1 MKINFPS
8 KAWKKI
14 DEAKE
19 IISEYEGSN
28 ISDPTILVEI
38 SKQFSSDYNF
48 DWLTNE
54 RKMLLELPKV
64 LEKIIENRKTEFD
77 FETDMYAKYGNEL
90 EENNSMIH
98 HEELMREY
106 TISTLKDMYVMFS
119 EFASSRF
126 RFSAGTFEEVARQR
140 YGDYALEISWNLDWL
155 SDEGYIEDLGHLE
168 KWKDNVYRIIPSSMK

>member
-14 DEAKE
+14 DKAKE
-19 IISEYEGSN
+19 IISKYEGLN

-64 LEKIIENRKTEFD
+64 LEKIIQNRKTEFD
-77 FETDMYAKYGNEL
+77 FETDMYAKYGNE
-90 EENNSMIH
+90 
-98 HEELMREY
+98 
-106 TISTLKDMYVMFS
+106 
-119 EFASSRF
+119 
-126 RFSAGTFEEVARQR
+126 
-140 YGDYALEISWNLDWL
+140 
-155 SDEGYIEDLGHLE
+155 
-168 KWKDNVYRIIPSSMK
+168 

>member
-1 MKINFPS
+1 MKIDFPS

-19 IISEYEGSN
+19 IISKYEGLN
-28 ISDPTILVEI
+28 ISDPTILGEI

-54 RKMLLELPKV
+54 RKMLFELPKV
-64 LEKIIENRKTEFD
+64 LGKIIQNRKTEFD

-90 EENNSMIH
+90 EENNSMTY

-106 TISTLKDMYVMFS
+106 TISTLRHMYMIFS
-119 EFASSRF
+119 EYASSRF
-126 RFSAGTFEEVARQR
+126 RFSAGTFEEVARQH
-140 YGDYALEISWNLDWL
+140 YGNYALEISWNLDWL
-155 SDEGYIEDLGHLE
+155 IDEGYIEDLGHLE
-168 KWKDNVYRIIPSSMK
+168 KWKDNVYRIIPSSME

>member
-14 DEAKE
+14 DKAKE
-19 IISEYEGSN
+19 IISKYEGSN

-54 RKMLLELPKV
+54 RKMLFELPKV
-64 LEKIIENRKTEFD
+64 LEKIIQNRKTEFD
-77 FETDMYAKYGNEL
+77 FETDMHAKYSNEL
-90 EENNSMIH
+90 EENNSMAH

-106 TISTLKDMYVMFS
+106 TISTLKHIYVMFS
-119 EFASSRF
+119 EYASSRF
-126 RFSAGTFEEVARQR
+126 RFSAGTFEEVARQH
-140 YGDYALEISWNLDWL
+140 YGNYALEISWNLDWL
-155 SDEGYIEDLGHLE
+155 IDEGYIEDLGHLE